1 MLSHFSC
8 VQVFVTLW
16 TVDLQAPPSRGF
28 SRQEYRSGLL
38 CCPPGNL
45 PDPGIKPISLMCPA
59 LAGGLL
65 TTSSTWEA
73 QLIAHGINQSL
84 VTLTYIKYAQIY
96 DYTHM
101 YVYVCIYKVSKPVSN
116 CASDVP
122 HHSEFVAYHHCIGQP
137 YSVYKDLRN
146 KR

>member
-8 VQVFVTLW
+8 VQVFVTVW
-16 TVDLQAPPSRGF
+16 TVALQAPPSMAF

-38 CCPPGNL
+38 CPPPGNL
-45 PDPGIKPISLMCPA
+45 PDPGIKP
-59 LAGGLL
+59 
-65 TTSSTWEA
+65 TSHGSCIGRRVLDHQLHLGSPINSTWYK
-73 QLIAHGINQSL
+73 SKP

-96 DYTHM
+96 DYTRM